1 MGRAVR
7 GIARA
12 VGGVAKKGLSLAKG
26 VAGAAMSAT
35 PLGQVANM
43 AMKLS
48 AGKKQELVGML
59 SQSMNGA
66 KG

>member
-7 GIARA
+7 SVGRA
-12 VGGVAKKGLSLAKG
+12 IGGVAKKGLGLAKR
-26 VAGAAMSAT
+26 VAGSALSST
-35 PLGQVANM
+35 PLGAVANM

-48 AGKKQELVGML
+48 SGKKQELVGML
-59 SQSMNGA
+59 TQSMNGA